1 MPIKLFLLLNA
12 QKNNMLL
19 RINLDNLNKSQSS
32 LIKNI
37 LPSDE
42 FIIVEKDVDLYFNI
56 PENEFNWEFLSNQ
69 KVFLT

>member
-1 MPIKLFLLLNA
+1 MPIQLFLLLNA

-19 RINLDNLNKSQSS
+19 RINLDNLNKSQSN

-42 FIIVEKDVDLYFNI
+42 FIIVEKDADLYFNI
-56 PENEFNWEFLSNQ
+56 SENEFIENF
-69 KVFLT
+69 